1 MKVCQSSI
9 KSKYFIDYFLLLV
22 SLFFLSGNLIGAI
35 IVVGPP
41 PASIQT
47 AINSAVSGDTV
58 QLSAGTY
65 VEQIQVISK
74 SIDIVGAG
82 ENSTIIQAP
91 GPLTPLTQFFT
102 FGSNFWC
109 VVMID
114 NQAAPTPQ
122 TVNISDLTVDGDNQ
136 QDTATLPPPSPGF
149 YGSPNRFFAIG
160 YHNASGT
167 VQNVHTTNTR
177 QSSNFNELAG
187 GGIVNASNNGPVTF
201 NVTNCLVDFYQ
212 RQGIDCR
219 GSTLTANISNS
230 TINRGYVLTPN
241 TATATPNGIQYSGG
255 ATGSIVNNIVESN
268 ISTVVGAQATGLIP
282 FGAGANLL
290 ISGNT
295 INNNDIGIAAI
306 QNGNNLVIQNNTL
319 NFTTTPGVNP
329 DEGIVV
335 QDTNGLTTITSNIM
349 NSIPDVNMDLSTTT
363 GTNQNFQLM
372 NNQFIGSQTGLL
384 VSGVTGTPSTGPIIT
399 MNGDSFT
406 GTIGYY
412 IQESQAPNTAPNDI
426 WPSTATV
433 SFDGLV
439 SGHIT
444 FAEFNFILTK
454 IFDKHND
461 PTLGLVLDFIPPT
474 PPTLT
479 QINPTSGPT
488 TGGNTVT
495 ITGTSFLSSNTTVFF
510 GATPA
515 TNVVVVSD
523 TTITVT
529 APPGVSTV
537 DVTVVT
543 PFGTTPIVPA
553 DQYTYIQEV
562 NPSISK
568 SFSPDEINVGA
579 NSTLTITLSNSN
591 NVVAN
596 LTAPL
601 VDNLPASVVVNGNSS
616 NTCGGVV
623 TAINGTSTVTL
634 TGGFIPAN
642 GSCTISVVVRAL
654 GGGTVSNILPIG
666 ALQTDLGTNAVPA
679 TADLTAIVI
688 APTLSK
694 AFSPDTICKGTTSTL
709 TITLSNSNHVAANL
723 IAPLVDNLPA
733 GVKVKGSS
741 RNNCGGVVTEIKG
754 SSTVTLTGGAIP
766 ASGSC
771 TISVVVRVQG
781 DGTFTNILPI
791 GALQTDLGE
800 NANQAIATITTV
812 KRNSC
817 HDEEKDDESDDRNED
832 RNRGSDRSI
841 PFGTMAWPIP
851 LSIPPMVIPEPVV
864 NAVVP
869 VNNVPPIN
877 ASEDI
882 KDPSQP
888 ENSSV
893 LENPSIK
900 TDEQEGSGGCSTTG
914 PSNPF
919 MGITLIT
926 YFWLLLKK
934 RQRR

>member
-1 MKVCQSSI
+1 MIKMCHSPMKINCFVG
-9 KSKYFIDYFLLLV
+9 YFLLFI
-22 SLFFLSGNLIGAI
+22 SLFFLSGNLIGATI
-35 IVVGPP
+35 IVGPP
-41 PASIQT
+41 PASIQA
-47 AINSAVSGDTV
+47 AINSAASGDTV

-65 VEQIQVISK
+65 IEQIQVISK
-74 SIDIVGAG
+74 SINIVGAG
-82 ENSTIIQAP
+82 ENSTIIQSP

-114 NQAAPTPQ
+114 NQAAPTLQ

-136 QDTATLPPPSPGF
+136 QDTTILPSPSPGF
-149 YGSPNRFFAIG
+149 YGSSNRFFAIG

-167 VQNVHTTNTR
+167 VENVHTTNTR

-187 GGIVNASNNGPVTF
+187 GGIVNASSSGAVTF
-201 NVTNCLVDFYQ
+201 NVTNSLVDFYQ
-212 RQGIDCR
+212 RQGIDLR

-241 TATATPNGIQYSGG
+241 TSTATPSGIQYSGG
-255 ATGSIVNNIVESN
+255 ATGSITDNVVEGN
-268 ISTVVGAQATGLIP
+268 ISTVLGAQATGLIP
-282 FGAGANLL
+282 FGAGPNLI

-306 QNGNNLVIQNNTL
+306 QNGNNLIIQNNTL

-349 NSIPDVNMDLSTTT
+349 NNIPDVNMDLSTTT

-384 VSGVTGTPSTGPIIT
+384 VSGVTGAPSTGPVIT

-412 IQESQAPNTAPNDI
+412 IQESTAPNTAPNDI

-433 SFDGLV
+433 SFDGLI

-444 FAEFNFILTK
+444 FAEFSFILTK

-461 PTLGLVLDFIPPT
+461 PTLGLVLDFITPT

-488 TGGNTVT
+488 AGGNTVT

-523 TTITVT
+523 TVITAT
-529 APPGVSTV
+529 APPGVGTV

-553 DQYTYIQEV
+553 DQYTYIQAFV
-562 NPSISK
+562 SPSLSK
-568 SFSPDEINVGA
+568 FFNPDEINIGA

-591 NVVAN
+591 NTDAT

-601 VDNLPASVVVNGNSS
+601 IDNLPAGIVVNGTSS
-616 NTCGGVV
+616 NTCGGTV
-623 TAINGTSTVTL
+623 TANIGTSIITL
-634 TGGFIPAN
+634 TGGEIPAN

-654 GGGTVSNILPIG
+654 SEGTV
-666 ALQTDLGTNAVPA
+666 TN
-679 TADLTAIVI
+679 
-688 APTLSK
+688 
-694 AFSPDTICKGTTSTL
+694 
-709 TITLSNSNHVAANL
+709 
-723 IAPLVDNLPA
+723 NLPA
-733 GVKVKGSS
+733 
-741 RNNCGGVVTEIKG
+741 
-754 SSTVTLTGGAIP
+754 
-766 ASGSC
+766 
-771 TISVVVRVQG
+771 
-781 DGTFTNILPI
+781 

-800 NANQAIATITTV
+800 NANPATAGLSVVVVAPTLSKVFSPNTICKGATSTLIITLSNSNNVAATLTAPLIDNLPPGVKVKGNAHNNCGGVVTAIKGTSKVKLTGGEIPANDSCTISVIVHTLSRGTVTNILPIGTLQTELGENASSATATITTV
-812 KRNSC
+812 RGNSC
-817 HDEEKDDESDDRNED
+817 HDEENNVAWDDGNADPNW
-832 RNRGSDRSI
+832 GSGGS
-841 PFGTMAWPIP
+841 FGAIAWPIP
-851 LSIPPMVIPEPVV
+851 ISIPPIVTPEPVV
-864 NAVVP
+864 NAVVS
-869 VNNVPPIN
+869 VNEVPPIN
-877 ASEDI
+877 VLKNEE
-882 KDPSQP
+882 PMQP
-888 ENSSV
+888 ENSLVSMAP
-893 LENPSIK
+893 LAK
-900 TDEQEGSGGCSTTG
+900 TDESAAGCSNTG
-914 PSNPF
+914 ESHPL
-919 MGITLIT
+919 MGMSIIM
-926 YFWLLLKK
+926 YSWFLLN
-934 RQRR
+934 RRKQK